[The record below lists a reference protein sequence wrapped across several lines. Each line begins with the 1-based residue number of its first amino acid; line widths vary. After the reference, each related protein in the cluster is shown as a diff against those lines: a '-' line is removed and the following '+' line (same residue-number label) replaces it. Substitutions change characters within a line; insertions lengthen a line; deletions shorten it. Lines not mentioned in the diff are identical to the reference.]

1 MCGAG
6 QSVGQGNVWGRA
18 MCGAERGVLWGA
30 VAHSTVCAVGRC
42 VSEHGVG
49 QGNVWK
55 LCGCECEGGA
65 AACGSREQ
73 LCVHSG
79 AVCALMVSRR
89 CVTLGGCDCCVCN
102 GCVCV

>member
-1 MCGAG
+1 M
-6 QSVGQGNVWGRA
+6 
-18 MCGAERGVLWGA
+18 
-30 VAHSTVCAVGRC
+30 
-42 VSEHGVG
+42 
-49 QGNVWK
+49 WK

-102 GCVCV
+102 GCVCVCEQRGVTARVTAAEMECV